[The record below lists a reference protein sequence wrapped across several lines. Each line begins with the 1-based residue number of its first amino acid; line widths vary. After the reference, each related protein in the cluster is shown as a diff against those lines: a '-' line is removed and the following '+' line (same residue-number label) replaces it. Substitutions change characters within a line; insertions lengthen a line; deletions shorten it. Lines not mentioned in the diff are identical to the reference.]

1 MATHSYAAAP
11 LGPPPGLR
19 GAKGTR
25 GNFFFFFF
33 RFSHLELYD
42 SPILVSKPFY
52 AGHVWWAVA
61 AKYMAK
67 SGGGVKY
74 TAE

>member
-25 GNFFFFFF
+25 GNFFFF